1 VWTADR
7 VGPSVYAA
15 DMGGARFTEGRSNR
29 HRPRRYQVPARIV
42 RHTYSHGEV
51 FLTVQCDDC
60 LVVLNSGHHYGA
72 DHERF
77 AAALAI
83 GHNQNVHPA

>member
-1 VWTADR
+1 
-7 VGPSVYAA
+7 
-15 DMGGARFTEGRSNR
+15 
-29 HRPRRYQVPARIV
+29 VPARIV